1 MVLIRFAPLARP
13 VAFLEG
19 TEQLLEPLAALTVG
33 WPANP
38 VESAALPPLFTVS
51 RRGGE
56 WRIDAP
62 WLDAPLVR
70 SEESRIVGNIA
81 VDLSEAYLEE
91 HPELLSLHGAA
102 ALFAGRL
109 VVFPAKVG
117 TGKSTLCGRLAA
129 DGIPIFCDDILV
141 LTGEADDCGLSLGIA
156 PRLRIPLPP
165 AASSGLRD
173 FLDRHVA
180 ATNRNYLYLRL
191 PPETRPVFG
200 RSAPVGAI
208 VLLDRR
214 EGAPASLRPASRGD
228 GLETLVL
235 QRLWDG
241 IDAPDTLRR
250 LRSLIE
256 RRPCYRLVYSDLD
269 EACATLRDRF
279 DEWDETPPTGEGES
293 SVEPGEGERP
303 FFPTGDEPKFSR
315 CAGIFA
321 QRIDDSVFLA
331 SKESGT
337 IYRLNDLSLGI
348 WNLLVQPTA
357 VSEAVAILHQVFP
370 DVDRGRID
378 TDVRAFLTELA
389 DLGLIQRA

>member
-1 MVLIRFAPLARP
+1 VLIRFEPLVRP
-13 VAFLEG
+13 VAFLDG
-19 TEQLLEPLAALTVG
+19 TEKLLEPLAALTVG
-33 WPANP
+33 WQAHPI
-38 VESAALPPLFTVS
+38 ESSPLPPLFTVS
-51 RRGGE
+51 RRSEE

-62 WLDAPLVR
+62 WLDSPLVR

-109 VVFPAKVG
+109 VVFPARVG

-129 DGIPIFCDDILV
+129 EGLPIFCDDILV
-141 LTGEADDCGLSLGIA
+141 LTGEADDHGQSLGIA
-156 PRLRIPLPP
+156 PRLRLPLPP
-165 AASSGLRD
+165 SASVRVRSFFD
-173 FLDRHVA
+173 DHVA
-180 ATNRNYLYLRL
+180 AANRAYLYLRL
-191 PPETRPVFG
+191 PPETRPAFG

-214 EGAPASLRPASRGD
+214 DGAPASLQPASRGD

-241 IDAPDTLRR
+241 IDAADTLRR

-256 RRPCYRLVYSDLD
+256 RTPCYRLVYSDLD
-269 EACATLRDRF
+269 EACATLRARF
-279 DEWDETPPTGEGES
+279 DEWEDLAPTNEAEL
-293 SVEPGEGERP
+293 PADAGEGERP
-303 FFPTGDEPKFSR
+303 FFPTGDEPRFSR

-337 IYRLNDLSLGI
+337 IYRLGDLSLGI
-348 WNLLVQPTA
+348 WNLLAQPTA
-357 VSEAVAILHQVFP
+357 VSEAVAILHKVFP
-370 DVDRGRID
+370 DVELGRID
-378 TDVRAFLTELA
+378 ADVRAFLSELA